1 MTEKWL
7 NQSRLAEPVNV
18 RLYER
23 QINELQEISY
33 KFGLPVSQAIRDL
46 IDDGLSR
53 YKNTTEKTRT
63 G

>member
-1 MTEKWL
+1 MTEKWS
-7 NQSRLAEPVNV
+7 NQSRLSEPVNV

-33 KFGLPVSQAIRDL
+33 RFGLPVSQAIRDL